1 MFNKRKVGKM
11 GSKDGF
17 WRMDERQVR
26 FNKELSYKD
35 DKQME
40 MDKELKL

>member
-1 MFNKRKVGKM
+1 MFYKRKVGKM
-11 GSKDGF
+11 GSKHGF
-17 WRMDERQVR
+17 WFDERQVR